1 MGEFDAVQG
10 IIVATLIGIGIWLLI
25 AFGVFG

>member
-1 MGEFDAVQG
+1 MGEFDAVYG